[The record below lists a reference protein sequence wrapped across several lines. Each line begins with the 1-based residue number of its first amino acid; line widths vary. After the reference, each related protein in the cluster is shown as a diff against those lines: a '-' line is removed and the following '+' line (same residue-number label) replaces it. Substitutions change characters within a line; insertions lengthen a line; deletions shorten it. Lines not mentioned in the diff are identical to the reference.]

1 MYLAPFYLAL
11 EPNLLLSPVEN
22 QKLPSRGRKCAPHLP
37 QCFIRSMLARR
48 FFRHSSGYSPLSS
61 LHFPCERI
69 CSTNPSDFKGAPQ
82 TRVLKRSTCPSCNG
96 CYEIAAFYPET
107 PSYTGRFF
115 SSRTPDE
122 SFGLHINAHMC
133 MLPR

>member
-1 MYLAPFYLAL
+1 MRLAPFYLAL
-11 EPNLLLSPVEN
+11 EPNLLLGPVQN
-22 QKLPSRGRKCAPHLP
+22 QNLPSRGRKCAPHLP
-37 QCFIRSMLARR
+37 QCFISSMLARR
-48 FFRHSSGYSPLSS
+48 YFIHSSGHSSLSS

-82 TRVLKRSTCPSCNG
+82 TRVLQRSTCPSCNS
-96 CYEIAAFYPET
+96 CYEITVFYPET

-115 SSRTPDE
+115 SSRTPEE
-122 SFGLHINAHMC
+122 SFGLRINAHMC